1 MRLRGGLP
9 FSISA
14 GVALAGCQFGR
25 HPTDPGETEIA
36 RIVVSPASVT
46 LDPQQTE
53 GFHAVGYTAAG
64 DSVPATV
71 GWTASAGSVSAN
83 GLYTA
88 DTSLNDATVTATLT
102 TASMVASGQIRKRRV
117 VQVLGTPANA
127 RVPAG
132 PAREFTP
139 SGPRNTRDT

>member
-1 MRLRGGLP
+1 MRIRAALP
-9 FSISA
+9 FSVSA
-14 GVALAGCQFGR
+14 VVALAGCQFGR
-25 HPTDPGETEIA
+25 HPTDPGSTQIA

-46 LDPQQTE
+46 LDPQQTQ

-88 DTSLNDATVTATLT
+88 DASLNATTGRPTVT
-102 TASMVASGQIRKRRV
+102 
-117 VQVLGTPANA
+117 PA
-127 RVPAG
+127 PMC
-132 PAREFTP
+132 P
-139 SGPRNTRDT
+139 SGPIRTSPG